1 MNRLLHLSLC
11 VLIAVAACS
20 GGGGGDSAEAASSPS
35 NGGGGTPGVGG
46 SFTFLA
52 YGDSRAGGGCTGNQI
67 HIGLVGKMAA
77 EPAAFVF
84 NTGDMITGYD
94 KSTNWVQ
101 RGDCASDA
109 SRGSFKEI
117 IAPLQGKAPAAGLPV
132 YYFPVV
138 GNHDDNFGD
147 GWYPDKFGN
156 GFCDVFDKAAVV
168 QKLIPNHTQ
177 AKAYFQDFTRADV
190 PHYSDADFYSSACA
204 KTKGV
209 YAEYMYYSFDYKNTH
224 FTVMH
229 LNSDYYNLMECS
241 NNCTAAN
248 QGNYDSYYYKHQLDW
263 LRYDLAKAAANPQIQ
278 NTIVLTHAPLVTY
291 SDGHAAN
298 ASWNTLLQE
307 FSKYKVKMVISG
319 HNHVYER
326 SVPVFADSA
335 TPEGKRDDAKGT
347 VYLITGGG
355 GSELAGFGKIGVL
368 NAKASAVNHYV
379 RFDIKDAVI
388 TVKVTGADGSTVDTF
403 TR

>member
-1 MNRLLHLSLC
+1 MHRFFHITLV
-11 VLIAVAACS
+11 VLAAVAACS
-20 GGGGGDSAEAASSPS
+20 GGGGGESAEAAAPS
-35 NGGGGTPGVGG
+35 TPATGDGT
-46 SFTFLA
+46 SFSFLA
-52 YGDSRAGGGCTGNQI
+52 YGDSRAGGGCDGNAI
-67 HIGLVGKMAA
+67 HINLVNKMAA
-77 EPAAFVF
+77 EANTAFVF

-101 RGDCASDA
+101 RGDCAADA
-109 SRGSFKEI
+109 SKGSFKEI
-117 IAPLQGKAPAAGLPV
+117 IAPLQNKAPAAGLPV

-156 GFCDVFDKAAVV
+156 GFCDVFSQATV
-168 QKLIPNHTQ
+168 QKLVPNHTQ
-177 AKAYFQDFTRADV
+177 AKAYFQDWTRTDIQHLTDSA
-190 PHYSDADFYSSACA
+190 FYASACA
-204 KTKGV
+204 KVRGV
-209 YAEYMYYSFDYKNTH
+209 YAEFMYYSFDYKNTH

-241 NNCTAAN
+241 NNCTVAN
-248 QGNYDSYYYKHQLDW
+248 EGNYDAYYYKHQLDW
-263 LRYDLAKAAANPQIQ
+263 LRWDLAKAAANPAIR

-326 SVPVFADSA
+326 SVPVYADGA
-335 TPEGKRDDAKGT
+335 NPAGARDDAKGT
-347 VYLITGGG
+347 VYVITGGG
-355 GSELAGFGKIGVL
+355 GSELAGFRTIGSL
-368 NAKASAVNHYV
+368 NAKATATYHYL
-379 RFDIKDAVI
+379 RLDIKDSTI
-388 TVKVTGADGSTVDTF
+388 TVKAIGADGSTVDSF